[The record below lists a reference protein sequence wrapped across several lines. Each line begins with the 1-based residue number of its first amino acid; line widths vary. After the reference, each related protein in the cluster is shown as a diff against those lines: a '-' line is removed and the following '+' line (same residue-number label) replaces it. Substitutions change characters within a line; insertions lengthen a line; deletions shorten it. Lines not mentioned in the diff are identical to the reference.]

1 MSHWIILKVWDGG
14 YTVYLKCSNCGL
26 IVVRHLEFID
36 TCPCCGEK
44 MDAERFCCDGE
55 RKKDDKD

>member
-26 IVVRHLEFID
+26 IVVRHLDFID

-44 MDAERFCCDGE
+44 MDGE
-55 RKKDDKD
+55 KGFYDS